1 MVQHCL
7 KQLVLL
13 SRSGYFPHVVISCVF
28 YVLYKCK
35 LILKGK
41 KSHKYSILS
50 LSKLDLCS
58 CQILRKTII
67 WSRLGF
73 ILPEG
78 KRAFS

>member
-13 SRSGYFPHVVISCVF
+13 SRSGYFPCVVISCVF

-41 KSHKYSILS
+41 KKPQIQHSFTVKVRPMLLS
-50 LSKLDLCS
+50 DP
-58 CQILRKTII
+58 QETII
-67 WSRLGF
+67 LGRLGF
-73 ILPEG
+73 IPPEG

>member
-41 KSHKYSILS
+41 KSHKEPNC
-50 LSKLDLCS
+50 KV
-58 CQILRKTII
+58 
-67 WSRLGF
+67 WAGF
-73 ILPEG
+73 REAAKDSAG
-78 KRAFS
+78 TQDWRQ